1 MSETPLQGR
10 VFVVT
15 GGTQGL
21 GEATARLLAERG
33 AAGVTVCG
41 RNEDRGGAVA
51 HALEEAGCPALFVQ
65 ADLLLEPDCRR
76 VIQATDERFGRIDGL
91 ANVAASTERGTLDDT
106 TAEAWDAMFALN
118 VRAPFLLM
126 QEAVRVMRREGRGG
140 SIVNVSSVSAYG
152 GQSFLTGYCTSKGAL
167 DTLTKNAAYA
177 LQDEHIRVNGINVG
191 WMSTPNEHRVQLSE
205 GKPQDWLEA
214 ADAAQPFGRILRPRE
229 VGKLIA
235 YLLSDDAELMTGSLI
250 HFDQNVLGARD

>member
-1 MSETPLQGR
+1 MGKSPLAGR

-21 GEATARLLAERG
+21 GEETARILAEKG
-33 AAGVTVCG
+33 AAGVVICG

-51 HALEEAGCPALFVQ
+51 YRLEEEGSPALYVK
-65 ADLLLEPDCRR
+65 ADLLLEEDCRR
-76 VIQATDERFGRIDGL
+76 VIRMADERFGRIDGL
-91 ANVAASTERGTLDDT
+91 ANVAASTARGSLDDT
-106 TAEAWDAMFALN
+106 TAEAWDEMMALN

-152 GQSFLTGYCTSKGAL
+152 GQSFLTSYCTSKGAL
-167 DTLTKNAAYA
+167 DTLTKNAAHA
-177 LQDEHIRVNGINVG
+177 LVSDRIRVNGINVG
-191 WMSTPNEHRVQLSE
+191 WMATPNEHRIQLLE
-205 GKPQDWLEA
+205 GKPADWLA
-214 ADAAQPFGRILRPRE
+214 QADAEQPLGRILRPGE

-235 YLLSDDAELMTGSLI
+235 YLLSDDAELMTGSLV
-250 HFDQNVLGARD
+250 HFDQNVLGARE

>member
-1 MSETPLQGR
+1 MSDKTLEGR

-21 GEATARLLAERG
+21 GEATARILAQRG

-41 RNEDRGGAVA
+41 RNPERGGAVA
-51 HALEEAGCPALFVQ
+51 AALDEAGCPALFVQ
-65 ADLLLEPDCRR
+65 ADLLEEKECRAVVR
-76 VIQATDERFGRIDGL
+76 ATDERFGRIDGL
-91 ANVAASTERGTLDDT
+91 ANVAASTERGSLDST
-106 TAEAWDAMFALN
+106 SAEEWDAMFALN

-152 GQSFLTGYCTSKGAL
+152 GQSFLTAYCTSKGAL

-177 LQDEHIRVNGINVG
+177 LQSEHIRVNGINVG
-191 WMSTPNEHRVQLSE
+191 WMATPNEHRVQLSE
-205 GKPQDWLEA
+205 GKPADWLEA
-214 ADAAQPFGRILRPRE
+214 ADAQQPFGRILRPGE
-229 VGKLIA
+229 VARLIA
-235 YLLSDDAELMTGSLI
+235 YLLSDDAELMTGSLV

>member
-1 MSETPLQGR
+1 MVESSIEHR

-21 GEATARLLAERG
+21 GEATARILAERRAG
-33 AAGVTVCG
+33 GVTICG
-41 RNEDRGGAVA
+41 RDEQRGRAVA
-51 HALEEAGCPALFVQ
+51 SALEEAGCASLFVQ
-65 ADLLLEPDCRR
+65 ADLMHEEGCRR
-76 VIQATDERFGRIDGL
+76 VIRATDERFGRVDGL

-106 TAEAWDAMFALN
+106 SVEDWDAMFALN

-126 QEAVRVMRREGRGG
+126 QEAARVMRREGRGG

-152 GQSFLTGYCTSKGAL
+152 GQSFLTAYCTSKGAL

-177 LQDEHIRVNGINVG
+177 LQQDRIRVNGINVG
-191 WMSTPNEHRVQLSE
+191 WMATPNEHRVQRSE
-205 GKPQDWLEA
+205 GKPEDRLEA
-214 ADAAQPFGRILRPRE
+214 ADAQQPFGRILRPTE

-235 YLLSDDAELMTGSLI
+235 YLLSDDAQLMTGSLV